1 MLNMPKLP
9 TFLLP
14 LIMCFYAYGQY
25 TPSESPLSEGGLS
38 MQVTLPHDT
47 TTSIYRIL
55 KPPYDSV
62 LTMWWVNSLM
72 LQVKLFLLLQP
83 FSLPR
88 LTQITP
94 VLSMLIGMRLIRR
107 RVWRLNTH
115 TPITITLR
123 LWFLL
128 PTTYLFYTPD

>member
-62 LTMWWVNSLM
+62 TNNVVGQFVDASS
-72 LQVKLFLLLQP
+72 QTISSSPTF
-83 FSLPR
+83 FSPK
-88 LTQITP
+88 
-94 VLSMLIGMRLIRR
+94 
-107 RVWRLNTH
+107 
-115 TPITITLR
+115 
-123 LWFLL
+123 
-128 PTTYLFYTPD
+128 